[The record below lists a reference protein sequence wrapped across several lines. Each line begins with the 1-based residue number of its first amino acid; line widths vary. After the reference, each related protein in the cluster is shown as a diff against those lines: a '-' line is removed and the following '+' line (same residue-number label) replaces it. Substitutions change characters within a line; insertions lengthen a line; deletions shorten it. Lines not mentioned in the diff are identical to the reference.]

1 MNNKLLIV
9 VLLVILPWGGFGLRN
24 NCMAQSI
31 DSIHVTFTSLGEGP
45 LEIHLMSDRHTL
57 SLFKTEHTPLRLSE
71 NVLIYQTHSHDT
83 IDHLFSRIKIILDNP
98 PIYDT
103 SAIIHGYGDGMT
115 VVAFS
120 GGDVK
125 EETYIHNSVAYF
137 PFAYAELYSF
147 IRQIFAKY
155 WRKE

>member
-1 MNNKLLIV
+1 
-9 VLLVILPWGGFGLRN
+9 
-24 NCMAQSI
+24 
-31 DSIHVTFTSLGEGP
+31 
-45 LEIHLMSDRHTL
+45 MSDRHTL
-57 SLFKTEHTPLRLSE
+57 SLFKTEHPPLRLSE

-83 IDHLFSRIKIILDNP
+83 IDHLFSRIRIILDNP

-125 EETYIHNSVAYF
+125 EETYIHHSESYF
-137 PFAYAELYSF
+137 PFAYAELYCL
-147 IRQIFAKY
+147 IRQFIAKY
-155 WRKE
+155 LRKE